1 MTISKRQDKER
12 KALINKILEEVEKIG
27 FSDYSAKKLMDIS
40 KALKQVTTDPKT
52 YFEKL
57 DKEDE

>member
-1 MTISKRQDKER
+1 MTLLERQDKER

-52 YFEKL
+52 YFDNL
-57 DKEDE
+57 DKKE